1 MIKRKIDSNES
12 ITRINNAR
20 MAAFDAWMD
29 ILLNKTN
36 DAAVRLQAAQS
47 LKTWA
52 DEEEKLLDVL
62 S

>member
-1 MIKRKIDSNES
+1 MSKRKIDSNES
-12 ITRINNAR
+12 IKRINDAR
-20 MAAFDAWMD
+20 LAAFDAWMD